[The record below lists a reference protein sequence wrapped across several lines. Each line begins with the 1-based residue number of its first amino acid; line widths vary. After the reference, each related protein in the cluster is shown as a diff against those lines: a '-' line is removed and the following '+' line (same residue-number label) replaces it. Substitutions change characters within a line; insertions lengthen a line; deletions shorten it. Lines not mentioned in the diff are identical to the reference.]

1 MDAQLASRKRTL
13 PAEAQTA
20 TKRQAVSENPE
31 NTEPNDVGADQK
43 VVEKPIQAAGR
54 KPRAKNSKPKTV
66 KAKPKATKPK
76 RKGREGKIENTLE
89 SLGVEHPEGVSRCLK
104 AAISRGH
111 IKILPKKWITLM
123 SQKMYVALVS
133 M

>member
-13 PAEAQTA
+13 PAEEAQTA
-20 TKRQAVSENPE
+20 TKRQAVSENE

-54 KPRAKNSKPKTV
+54 KPRAKNSKPKIV

-76 RKGREGKIENTLE
+76 RKGRERTHLNL
-89 SLGVEHPEGVSRCLK
+89 
-104 AAISRGH
+104 
-111 IKILPKKWITLM
+111 
-123 SQKMYVALVS
+123 
-133 M
+133 